1 MLPMVANHGI
11 ESGCHWQESCNLSK
25 VLTHSLVQHG
35 NAFVQHKVA
44 ETEPEP
50 ELDIIESPEGT
61 TTPTIDHRFK
71 LLAMTRYKR
80 ENPAQSK

>member
-1 MLPMVANHGI
+1 MLSIVATHSI
-11 ESGCHWQESCNLSK
+11 ENSRHWQESCNLSK

-44 ETEPEP
+44 ETEP

-80 ENPAQSK
+80 ENPVQGK

>member
-1 MLPMVANHGI
+1 MVATHSI
-11 ESGCHWQESCNLSK
+11 ERGHNWQESCNLSV
-25 VLTHSLVQHG
+25 VLTHSLVQH
-35 NAFVQHKVA
+35 KVA
-44 ETEPEP
+44 ETDH

-80 ENPAQSK
+80 ENPVQGK

>member
-1 MLPMVANHGI
+1 MKATLSTM
-11 ESGCHWQESCNLSK
+11 SGRHWQESCNLSI
-25 VLTHSLVQHG
+25 VLTHS
-35 NAFVQHKVA
+35 FVQHKVA
-44 ETEPEP
+44 ETEP

-80 ENPAQSK
+80 ENPVQGE

>member
-1 MLPMVANHGI
+1 MLPMVATHRI
-11 ESGCHWQESCNLSK
+11 EGGCHSQESCNLSI
-25 VLTHSLVQHG
+25 VLTHS
-35 NAFVQHKVA
+35 FVQHKVA
-44 ETEPEP
+44 ETEP

-80 ENPAQSK
+80 ENPAQGK

>member
-1 MLPMVANHGI
+1 MATHSI
-11 ESGCHWQESCNLSK
+11 ESGRHWQESCNLSK
-25 VLTHSLVQHG
+25 VLTHSLVQH
-35 NAFVQHKVA
+35 KVA
-44 ETEPEP
+44 ETEP

-80 ENPAQSK
+80 ENPAQGKYVIKGYRHQNC

>member
-1 MLPMVANHGI
+1 MLPMAATRSI
-11 ESGCHWQESCNLSK
+11 ENGCYWQESCNLSI
-25 VLTHSLVQHG
+25 VLTHS
-35 NAFVQHKVA
+35 FVQHKVA
-44 ETEPEP
+44 ETEP

-80 ENPAQSK
+80 ENPVQGK